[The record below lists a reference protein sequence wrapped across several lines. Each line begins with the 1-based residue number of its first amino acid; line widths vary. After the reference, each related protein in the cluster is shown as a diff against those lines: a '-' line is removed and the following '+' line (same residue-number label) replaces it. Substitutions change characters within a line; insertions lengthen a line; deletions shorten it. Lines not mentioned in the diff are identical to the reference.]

1 MNGIEALNA
10 LDRGSLIRLAEMLES
25 NLLTPPFSGVT
36 LRNLVD
42 EAHVGSV
49 SDLLSG
55 LSGERL
61 SLNQIALVIRAFNTG
76 RESNP
81 TLSSVVDVVVS
92 GPDVTATARDTGV
105 VTRQLFSE
113 AKEKVLVVGFAIH
126 QGRDIFQTLASRLD
140 ADQSMEVTL
149 CVDVHRA
156 PGNTS
161 LSSQIVRRFAA
172 NFVGNEWP
180 GTRLPRLFYDPRSLQ
195 VGGISRSSLH
205 AKCVVIDGT
214 EALVTSAN
222 FTEAAQAR
230 NIELGLHIKS
240 SIIAGQ
246 IEAHFRSLMAAG
258 HLARIFLP

>member
-10 LDRGSLIRLAEMLES
+10 LDRRSLVRLAELLES
-25 NLLTPPFSGVT
+25 DLLTPPFSEVT
-36 LRNLVD
+36 LRNLID
-42 EAHVGSV
+42 EANVGSV

-55 LSGERL
+55 LSRERL
-61 SLNQIALVIRAFNTG
+61 SPNQIALVIRAFNAG
-76 RESNP
+76 REFNP
-81 TLSSVVDVVVS
+81 TLTSVVDVVVS

-126 QGRDIFQTLASRLD
+126 QGRDIFQTLACKMD
-140 ADQSMEVTL
+140 ADQSLEVTL

-172 NFVGNEWP
+172 NFVENEWP

-222 FTEAAQAR
+222 FTEAAQVR
-230 NIELGLHIKS
+230 NIELGLQIKS
-240 SIIAGQ
+240 PVIARQ
-246 IEAHFRSLMAAG
+246 IEDHFRSLISAG
-258 HLARIFLP
+258 HLGRIILP